1 MSNQNNSSKT
11 SESIAHNIYF
21 DGKVQSLAL
30 HTAQGKATVGAM
42 KAGSYT
48 FSTSSAEKMVII
60 SGTLEVK
67 LADSGYKT
75 YQQSEEF
82 NIASGISFDVKCDS
96 DVAYICYYG

>member
-1 MSNQNNSSKT
+1 MSNQNNSSIT
-11 SESIAHNIYF
+11 GEPIAHHIYF
-21 DGKVQSLAL
+21 DGKVQSLGL
-30 HTAQGKATVGAM
+30 HTAQGEATVGVM

-48 FSTSSAEKMVII
+48 FSTSSAEKMVVI

-67 LADSGYKT
+67 LADSGYKA

-82 NIASGISFDVKCDS
+82 NIASGVSFDVKCDS